1 MSGSQSGQKEPL
13 GCNEGKCSRCNKR
26 EHQDVVKES
35 VDEKAEQRVTQEL
48 QSPKQ
53 PAKSMCQSDVAKV
66 YAVKKK
72 RSSEKSKWKGR
83 WAAEHWAHAT

>member
-1 MSGSQSGQKEPL
+1 MSGSQSGQEEPL

-35 VDEKAEQRVTQEL
+35 VDQKAEQRVTQEL

-53 PAKSMCQSDVAKV
+53 PAKYCEE
-66 YAVKKK
+66 KKF
-72 RSSEKSKWKGR
+72 RKSPNGNSVREISFTHKI
-83 WAAEHWAHAT
+83 EVSHTCELLP

>member
-1 MSGSQSGQKEPL
+1 M
-13 GCNEGKCSRCNKR
+13 
-26 EHQDVVKES
+26 
-35 VDEKAEQRVTQEL
+35 TQEL

-72 RSSEKSKWKGR
+72 RSSEKVQMERSLGCRTLGACYLVYYSGIVVAVKEK
-83 WAAEHWAHAT
+83 EPKIKV